1 MLNFSQAR
9 IARISIHYVGNKPAG
24 GKLQLSNAP
33 FSLHEEWLE
42 DILKKYFLN
51 PFKEPYFYHFD
62 GEKNAAQDC
71 VNRIFDSVTN
81 FHKESQQLASLL
93 FDSATHPKIKE
104 GEFYV
109 VMFEDCI
116 IEDEVV
122 NAVGLFKSE
131 NKDTFLKVFVRNEEA
146 EINAEEG
153 INIHK
158 LDKGCIVFN
167 TERDKGYKICMV
179 DNTNKLQEAQY
190 WKSDF
195 LGLKHSDSSYYS
207 TMQYM
212 EMVKHF
218 SEDFLSPQN
227 HVPKEEQLQFL
238 KKTADY
244 FQEKETFDVSEFKQE
259 VIIEPE
265 MMNAFDEYLTA
276 FSEERDV
283 PVMDKFQISTAA
295 VNKSSNK
302 FFRSVIKLD
311 KNFHLYVHG
320 NADFIER
327 GFDKERGLNYYKL
340 YFREES

>member
-1 MLNFSQAR
+1 MTFNFTSMLNFSQAR
-9 IARISIHYVGNKPAG
+9 IARISVHYVGNKPAG
-24 GKLQLSNAP
+24 GKLIFSIAP
-33 FSLHEEWLE
+33 FSLNDEWLE
-42 DILKKYFLN
+42 DVLKKYFLS
-51 PFKEPYFYHFD
+51 PFKEPYYYHFD
-62 GEKNAAQDC
+62 A
-71 VNRIFDSVTN
+71 
-81 FHKESQQLASLL
+81 
-93 FDSATHPKIKE
+93 
-104 GEFYV
+104 
-109 VMFEDCI
+109 
-116 IEDEVV
+116 
-122 NAVGLFKSE
+122 E
-131 NKDTFLKVFVRNEEA
+131 NKDTFLKVFVRHEQA
-146 EINAEEG
+146 EIHAEEG

-195 LGLKHSDSSYYS
+195 LGLKHADLSYYS

-212 EMVKHF
+212 EMVKQF

-227 HVPKEEQLQFL
+227 HVPKEEQLHFL

-244 FQEKETFDVSEFKQE
+244 FQEKETFDIGEFKQE

-265 MMNAFDEYLTA
+265 MMNAFDEYLAA
-276 FSEERDV
+276 FSEEREV

-311 KNFHLYVHG
+311 KNFHIYVHG

-340 YFREES
+340 FFREEN